1 MTGPFD
7 CTRTEIREVLHA
19 CPLPV
24 LILWLSVIVAVF
36 ENGSPTTAATVVIAS
51 KDSLQKKRADFTC
64 DGVDD
69 HV

>member
-1 MTGPFD
+1 M
-7 CTRTEIREVLHA
+7 RVLFF
-19 CPLPV
+19 
-24 LILWLSVIVAVF
+24 WLSVIVAVF

-51 KDSLQKKRADFTC
+51 KDSLQKERADFTC